1 MMFGASMMSKYETQ
15 EEMERRFRFYRSEE
29 VKKYL
34 KKNGVP
40 KSRRSMKDLISVGY
54 PDPDAETAESVGYVH
69 FQVHPQQI
77 NIRDR
82 TNEKLIISIEK

>member
-1 MMFGASMMSKYETQ
+1 MSKYETQ
-15 EEMERRFRFYRSEE
+15 EEIEKRLRFYRSEE

-40 KSRRSMKDLISVGY
+40 KSESAMRDLISVGY
-54 PDPDAETAESVGYVH
+54 PDPAAETVESMGYVH
-69 FQVHPQQI
+69 FQVHPHQI
-77 NIRDR
+77 NISDR

>member
-1 MMFGASMMSKYETQ
+1 MSKYETQ
-15 EEMERRFRFYRSEE
+15 EEIERRSRFYRSEE

-34 KKNGVP
+34 KKNGIP
-40 KSRRSMKDLISVGY
+40 KSRSAMRALIATGY
-54 PDPDAETAESVGYVH
+54 PDPGPEIIGSLSHVH

-77 NIRDR
+77 NIRDK